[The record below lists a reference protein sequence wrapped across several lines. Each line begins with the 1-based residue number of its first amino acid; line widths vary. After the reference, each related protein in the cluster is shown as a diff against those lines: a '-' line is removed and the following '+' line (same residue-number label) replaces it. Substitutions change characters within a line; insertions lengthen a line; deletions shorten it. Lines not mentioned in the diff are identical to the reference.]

1 MFDVLTLNE
10 CGIYWEINYVRSLDK
25 SISMLQM
32 ELSAPRRAEQRGKFD
47 VVPSNEGPMRK
58 KAFMV
63 IGINTAFSS
72 RKRRDSVRE
81 TWMPQGKTEFRSNLN

>member
-1 MFDVLTLNE
+1 M
-10 CGIYWEINYVRSLDK
+10 GIQFRSLDK

-32 ELSAPRRAEQRGKFD
+32 ELSASRRAQERGQSEGSS
-47 VVPSNEGPMRK
+47 VISNEGPPRK

-81 TWMPQGKTEFRSNLN
+81 TWMPRGLLQFFK